1 VLAGTLRCSPALTGL
16 SVPFV
21 KSALVSALWATQD
34 LNFQYHRSWVTLMC
48 RNIRTLFNFDPPVT
62 EDEIRAASLQFV
74 RKISGFTRPSKA
86 NEAAFAVAI
95 DEVASASARLL
106 QSLETAVP
114 PKNREEE
121 AAKAKARAAE
131 RFGT

>member
-1 VLAGTLRCSPALTGL
+1 VLTSLNRL

-74 RKISGFTRPSKA
+74 RKISGFSKA
-86 NEAAFAVAI
+86 
-95 DEVASASARLL
+95 
-106 QSLETAVP
+106 LES
-114 PKNREEE
+114 E
-121 AAKAKARAAE
+121 
-131 RFGT
+131 